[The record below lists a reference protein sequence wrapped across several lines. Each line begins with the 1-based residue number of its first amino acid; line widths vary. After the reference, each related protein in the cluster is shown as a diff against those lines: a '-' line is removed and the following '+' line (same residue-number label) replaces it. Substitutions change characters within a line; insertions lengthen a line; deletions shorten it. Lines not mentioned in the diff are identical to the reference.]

1 MSKTF
6 KITLQL
12 WFNQSE
18 LDYDADSDSN
28 DPIPGL
34 DLPSGPPIPT
44 LKELFEE
51 MKAKKKLMAPADFE
65 KMEADGFDPEEHF
78 KKYDINEIIEC
89 IVFDEGTIKSAKWL
103 EDMKLEFVYE
113 FYEEKTAEEI
123 LKNLMMNS
131 LEDAAY
137 EGDSGLVVYTE
148 NEFEYGLF
156 DYRNEE
162 NIIIEAL

>member
-1 MSKTF
+1 MSKTY

-12 WFNQSE
+12 EFNQAE
-18 LDYDADSDSN
+18 LDYDADSDTDEEPYELPSGT
-28 DPIPGL
+28 PIPGY
-34 DLPSGPPIPT
+34 
-44 LKELFEE
+44 KEFYEE
-51 MKAKKKLMAPADFE
+51 MKEKKKLMAPDFA
-65 KMEADGFDPEEHF
+65 KMEADGFDPEEHL

-89 IVFDEGTIKSAKWL
+89 IFFEEGTIKSAKWL

-113 FYEEKTAEEI
+113 FDEPRTVKE
-123 LKNLMMNS
+123 LMQDLMMNS

-137 EGDSGLVVYTE
+137 EGDSGWVVYTE
-148 NEFEYGLF
+148 HEFEYGLF